1 MPRVRLP
8 RSLKDRANDSACPF
22 DRREPQ
28 QVSRAGALREAA
40 AVATMAQASTLRK
53 PAAAR
58 AEPAKPNAAH
68 AEHIL
73 IASDE
78 GSDPRAA
85 HKVLERWRLGNPLR
99 RMATEITVFEEGYA
113 EITHHAGRKSEA
125 PFRLDLR
132 YLDPIPSITRV
143 IATRAWWT
151 AAGCA
156 GAALAAF
163 MVAYFTALGAVAA
176 SFGLG
181 AAAAAAVAVAIA
193 LQRSHETIEY
203 VTLHGRAPV
212 LALVANFGAI
222 KPFRAFVPELS
233 QAIEEAAEEIA
244 GDTSSFLRAEMRE
257 HYRLRGD
264 GVLSVGSCAEC
275 TGRILAHFDVQ
286 L

>member
-1 MPRVRLP
+1 M
-8 RSLKDRANDSACPF
+8 
-22 DRREPQ
+22 
-28 QVSRAGALREAA
+28 G
-40 AVATMAQASTLRK
+40 QASPLRK
-53 PAAAR
+53 PAAPR
-58 AEPAKPNAAH
+58 AAAPKPDAAL

-73 IASDE
+73 IASE
-78 GSDPRAA
+78 ETSDPRAA

-113 EITHHAGRKSEA
+113 EITQHAGRKSGA

-151 AAGCA
+151 AVGCA
-156 GAALAAF
+156 AVALGAFA
-163 MVAYFTALGAVAA
+163 VAYFASFGAPAA

-203 VTLHGRAPV
+203 VTLHGRARV
-212 LALVANFGAI
+212 LVLVANFGAI
-222 KPFRAFVPELS
+222 KPFHAFVPELS
-233 QAIEEAAEEIA
+233 RAIEEAAEDIA

-264 GVLSVGSCAEC
+264 GILSVGTCAES

>member
-1 MPRVRLP
+1 
-8 RSLKDRANDSACPF
+8 
-22 DRREPQ
+22 
-28 QVSRAGALREAA
+28 
-40 AVATMAQASTLRK
+40 MAQAHRASK

-58 AEPAKPNAAH
+58 TETAKPNAAV
-68 AEHIL
+68 AEHIF

-78 GSDPRAA
+78 SSDPRTA
-85 HKVLERWRLGNPLR
+85 HKVLERWRLSNPLR

-113 EITHHAGRKSEA
+113 EITQQAGRKSGA

-132 YLDPIPSITRV
+132 YLDPVPSITRE
-143 IATRAWWT
+143 IATHAWWT

-156 GAALAAF
+156 AAALASFA
-163 MVAYFTALGAVAA
+163 VGYFTSLGVLAV

-181 AAAAAAVAVAIA
+181 AAATAAVAVAIA
-193 LQRSHETIEY
+193 LRRSHETIEY
-203 VTLHGRAPV
+203 CTLHGRACV
-212 LALVANFGAI
+212 LTLVANFGAI

-233 QAIEEAAEEIA
+233 RAIEEAAEDVA
-244 GDTSSFLRAEMRE
+244 GDTSSFLRGEMRE

-264 GVLSVGSCAEC
+264 GILSVGACAEC

>member
-1 MPRVRLP
+1 
-8 RSLKDRANDSACPF
+8 
-22 DRREPQ
+22 
-28 QVSRAGALREAA
+28 
-40 AVATMAQASTLRK
+40 MAQASPLRK

-58 AEPAKPNAAH
+58 ADVAKPNAAL
-68 AEHIL
+68 AEHIF

-78 GSDPRAA
+78 ASDPRTA
-85 HKVLERWRLGNPLR
+85 HKVRERWRLGNALR
-99 RMATEITVFEEGYA
+99 RMVTEVTLFEEGYA
-113 EITHHAGRKSEA
+113 EIAQHAGRKSGA

-143 IATRAWWT
+143 VATRAWWT
-151 AAGCA
+151 AVGCA
-156 GAALAAF
+156 AAALGAF
-163 MVAYFTALGAVAA
+163 AVASFTALGVLAV

-203 VTLHGRAPV
+203 VTLHGRARV
-212 LALVANFGAI
+212 LVLVANFGAI

-233 QAIEEAAEEIA
+233 QAIEEASEEIG
-244 GDTSSFLRAEMRE
+244 GDTSMFLRAEMRE

-264 GVLSVGSCAEC
+264 GVLSVGTCAEC

>member
-1 MPRVRLP
+1 
-8 RSLKDRANDSACPF
+8 
-22 DRREPQ
+22 
-28 QVSRAGALREAA
+28 
-40 AVATMAQASTLRK
+40 MAQARPLLK
-53 PAAAR
+53 AAGAR
-58 AEPAKPNAAH
+58 AEGAKPNAAV
-68 AEHIL
+68 AEHIF

-78 GSDPRAA
+78 SSDPRAA

-113 EITHHAGRKSEA
+113 EVTQHAGRKSGA

-151 AAGCA
+151 AVGCGA
-156 GAALAAF
+156 AALAAF
-163 MVAYFTALGAVAA
+163 AVAYFSALGAIAV

-181 AAAAAAVAVAIA
+181 AGAAAAIAVAIA
-193 LQRSHETIEY
+193 LQRSQETIEY
-203 VTLHGRAPV
+203 VTLHGRARV
-212 LALVANFGAI
+212 LVLIANFGAI

-233 QAIEEAAEEIA
+233 RAIEEAAEDIA

-264 GVLSVGSCAEC
+264 GVLSVGTCAEC
-275 TGRILAHFDVQ
+275 TGRILAHFDVP

>member
-1 MPRVRLP
+1 MARASPVRQP
-8 RSLKDRANDSACPF
+8 
-22 DRREPQ
+22 
-28 QVSRAGALREAA
+28 AGA
-40 AVATMAQASTLRK
+40 
-53 PAAAR
+53 R
-58 AEPAKPNAAH
+58 APSAKPDTAT

-78 GSDPRAA
+78 NSDPRAA

-99 RMATEITVFEEGYA
+99 RMVTEITVFEEGYA
-113 EITHHAGRKSEA
+113 EITQHAGRKSGA

-143 IATRAWWT
+143 NATRAWWT
-151 AAGCA
+151 ALGCTA
-156 GAALAAF
+156 AALVAF
-163 MVAYFTALGAVAA
+163 TAGYFTALGVLAV

-193 LQRSHETIEY
+193 LHRSHETIEY
-203 VTLHGRAPV
+203 VTLHGRARV
-212 LALVANFGAI
+212 LVLVANFGAI

-233 QAIEEAAEEIA
+233 RAIEDAAEEIA

-264 GVLSVGSCAEC
+264 GVLSVGSCAES

>member
-1 MPRVRLP
+1 
-8 RSLKDRANDSACPF
+8 
-22 DRREPQ
+22 
-28 QVSRAGALREAA
+28 
-40 AVATMAQASTLRK
+40 MAQTRPLRK
-53 PAAAR
+53 PAGT
-58 AEPAKPNAAH
+58 EPAKPTRARAEAAKPDTGR

-78 GSDPRAA
+78 SSDPRTA

-113 EITHHAGRKSEA
+113 EVAQHAGRKRSA

-132 YLDPIPSITRV
+132 YLDPIPAITRV
-143 IATRAWWT
+143 ISTRLWWA
-151 AAGCA
+151 AAGCTA
-156 GAALAAF
+156 AAF
-163 MVAYFTALGAVAA
+163 GAFAVGYFTALGVVAV

-181 AAAAAAVAVAIA
+181 AAAAATIAAAIA

-203 VTLHGRAPV
+203 FTLHGRARV
-212 LALVANFGAI
+212 LVLVANFGAI

-233 QAIEEAAEEIA
+233 RAIEEAAEDIA
-244 GDTSSFLRAEMRE
+244 GDTSKFLRAEMRE

-264 GVLSVGSCAEC
+264 GVLSVGTCAES

>member
-1 MPRVRLP
+1 MP
-8 RSLKDRANDSACPF
+8 
-22 DRREPQ
+22 
-28 QVSRAGALREAA
+28 
-40 AVATMAQASTLRK
+40 QASPLRK
-53 PAAAR
+53 PAAAG
-58 AEPAKPNAAH
+58 ADAAKPDAAH
-68 AEHIL
+68 AEHIF

-78 GSDPRAA
+78 ASDPRTA
-85 HKVLERWRLGNPLR
+85 HKVRERWRLGNPLR
-99 RMATEITVFEEGYA
+99 RMATEVTVFEEGYA
-113 EITHHAGRKSEA
+113 EITQHAGRKCGT

-143 IATRAWWT
+143 VATRAWWT
-151 AAGCA
+151 AVGCA
-156 GAALAAF
+156 AVALGAFA
-163 MVAYFTALGAVAA
+163 VASCTALGVLAV

-203 VTLHGRAPV
+203 VTLHGRARV
-212 LALVANFGAI
+212 LVLVANLGAI

-233 QAIEEAAEEIA
+233 QAIEEAAEEIG
-244 GDTSSFLRAEMRE
+244 GDTSMFLRAEMRE

-264 GVLSVGSCAEC
+264 GVLSVGTCAEC

>member
-1 MPRVRLP
+1 
-8 RSLKDRANDSACPF
+8 
-22 DRREPQ
+22 
-28 QVSRAGALREAA
+28 
-40 AVATMAQASTLRK
+40 MAQASPLRK
-53 PAAAR
+53 PAGAR
-58 AEPAKPNAAH
+58 AAAPEPSAAPT
-68 AEHIL
+68 EHIL

-85 HKVLERWRLGNPLR
+85 HKVRERWRLGNPLR

-113 EITHHAGRKSEA
+113 EITHHAGRRSDA

-143 IATRAWWT
+143 IAARTWWT
-151 AAGCA
+151 AAGCVA
-156 GAALAAF
+156 AALVAF
-163 MVAYFTALGAVAA
+163 AVGYFTALGALAV

-181 AAAAAAVAVAIA
+181 AAAAAAVSVAIA

-203 VTLHGRAPV
+203 VTLHGRARV
-212 LALVANFGAI
+212 LVLVANFGAM

-233 QAIEEAAEEIA
+233 RVIEEAAEEFG

-264 GVLSVGSCAEC
+264 GILSVGTCAEC